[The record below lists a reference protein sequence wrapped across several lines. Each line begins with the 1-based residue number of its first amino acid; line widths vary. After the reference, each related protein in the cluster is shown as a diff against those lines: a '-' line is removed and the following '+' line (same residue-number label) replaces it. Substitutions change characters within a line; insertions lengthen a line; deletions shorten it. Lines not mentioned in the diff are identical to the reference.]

1 MRECTYTGSLPCC
14 AVPSKACFG
23 QQAGWKFQ
31 VDPSD
36 PNAARTLRRHE
47 EQRASNEADCE
58 ALCSL
63 AAKVTRDAGSFSC
76 ECGFFHGKLSRLLNH
91 KCKAAEP
98 RLPAQVRCRRATAAL
113 AAAARQVTG
122 AGAAADE
129 AAAHGS
135 EESPLAPVLAEM
147 VSSKSAMPWACCM
160 AERPARA
167 GDFVPHPAM
176 KKSFLQIQSI
186 CSDNEVLALRFR
198 PFPLAGECRIHPPAG
213 GEAGGCWRAI
223 PSGKLERARLD
234 RMQVPCVPILAPQP
248 SWSVSSPLSARCFRQ
263 SVPGLPRARPAAGE
277 LDNLVETSF
286 ARSLRSEAR
295 LSQKVAQVLQD
306 VCSRPLAYRVMPAS
320 CPQAD
325 GGVCHIICRGK
336 RRGCKF
342 LTATGMWRCEA
353 ATYSCKTHGGFR
365 WNLPVG
371 ASSAGATL
379 VGDVMG
385 DWIVHSSFWPPIWQT
400 FLATESY
407 VALERHVRRQVES
420 AVFLA
425 LAEHP
430 SASSLPQC
438 DKGEIHWHLLQ
449 HCSQTPDAVTLK
461 NWLLSFMSAQMSS
474 EDVAALAAEVV
485 ASHGAICCFD
495 FSSSDGART
504 VFKHRT
510 FMI

>member
-1 MRECTYTGSLPCC
+1 MLPVFRSHTMRECTYTGSLPCS
-14 AVPSKACFG
+14 VPSKTCFG
-23 QQAGWKFQ
+23 QQAGWKLQ
-31 VDPSD
+31 VGGTKSSTPATRLT
-36 PNAARTLRRHE
+36 AALR
-47 EQRASNEADCE
+47 
-58 ALCSL
+58 SL
-63 AAKVTRDAGSFSC
+63 AAKVTRDAGGCSC

-98 RLPAQVRCRRATAAL
+98 RLPAQVRRRRATAAL
-113 AAAARQVTG
+113 AFAARQVTG

-129 AAAHGS
+129 AAARGS

-147 VSSKSAMPWACCM
+147 VASKRPAARRLQSLDLTTPPRAMPWACCM
-160 AERPARA
+160 AECPACGRLC
-167 GDFVPHPAM
+167 P
-176 KKSFLQIQSI
+176 KSSHEQVLFLQIQSI

-198 PFPLAGECRIHPPAG
+198 PFPVAGECRIHPSAG

-223 PSGKLERARLD
+223 PSGKLERAQLPSRAGQCLLRCQHAASPGQLLVSWD
-234 RMQVPCVPILAPQP
+234 VFCAPC
-248 SWSVSSPLSARCFRQ
+248 
-263 SVPGLPRARPAAGE
+263 
-277 LDNLVETSF
+277 T
-286 ARSLRSEAR
+286 

-325 GGVCHIICRGK
+325 GGVCHILCRGK
-336 RRGCKF
+336 RRGFKF

-353 ATYSCKTHGGFR
+353 ATYSCKSH
-365 WNLPVG
+365 
-371 ASSAGATL
+371 
-379 VGDVMG
+379 
-385 DWIVHSSFWPPIWQT
+385 
-400 FLATESY
+400 
-407 VALERHVRRQVES
+407 VALERHVRRQVGS

-430 SASSLPQC
+430 GASSLPHC
-438 DKGEIHWHLLQ
+438 DKGEIHRHLLQ

-461 NWLLSFMSAQMSS
+461 NWLLSFMSAQMSL

-504 VFKHRT
+504 VFKRRT